1 MNFRAA
7 RQNMV
12 NSQVRPSG
20 ITDRRII
27 DALFDV
33 PREAFVP
40 EVSRM
45 FAYMDQAVQLSPSR
59 QLMDARTFA
68 RMLQLA
74 EVRPEDKLLLVAAGS
89 GFGAAVASR
98 IGAHVVAIEQDA
110 DLVRAARVN
119 LDGLLNVTVVEGEHI
134 AGHSLSAP
142 YDVIIVE
149 GRVEFVPPRLA
160 DQLADGG
167 RFVAAF
173 GEGRMCVLRVGTK
186 QHGVLTWRTGD
197 DCNVAEVPG
206 FEVKAPEFEF

>member
-12 NSQVRPSG
+12 DSQVRPNG

-27 DALFDV
+27 DALLDV

-40 EVSRM
+40 EASRM
-45 FAYMDQAVQLSPSR
+45 FAYMDRAVQLSASR
-59 QLMDARTFA
+59 QLMDSRTFA

-74 EVRPEDKLLLVAAGS
+74 EVRPEDKLLVVAAGS

-98 IGAHVVAIEQDA
+98 IGAHVVAIEQDT

-119 LDGLLNVTVVEGEHI
+119 LDGLLNVTVVEGEHL
-134 AGHSLSAP
+134 AGHSFAAP
-142 YDVIIVE
+142 YNVIIVE
-149 GRVEFVPPRLA
+149 GGIGVVPVQLV
-160 DQLADGG
+160 DQLAEGG

-173 GEGRMCVLRVGTK
+173 GDGLFCMLRVGIK
-186 QHGVLTWRTGD
+186 RHGVLTWRTGD
-197 DCNVAEVPG
+197 DCNVGGAPG